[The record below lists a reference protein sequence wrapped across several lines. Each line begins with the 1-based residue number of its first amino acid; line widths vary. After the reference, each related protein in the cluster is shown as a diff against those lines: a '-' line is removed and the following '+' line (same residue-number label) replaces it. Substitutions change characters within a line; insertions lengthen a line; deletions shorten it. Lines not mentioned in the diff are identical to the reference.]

1 MDFLQIALI
10 FLIFL
15 ISIFLA
21 IAGLQVFFILKDL
34 QKTLKRLDK
43 ILETS
48 QDIAEDI
55 EKPARVASDIVT
67 GIENSGKAAASVAR
81 AITGAVKRQVNKPQN
96 RRFYKK
102 VMK

>member
-10 FLIFL
+10 FLILL

-34 QKTLKRLDK
+34 HKSVRRLDK
-43 ILETS
+43 ILQTS

-55 EKPARVASDIVT
+55 EKPVKVASNLVVGGGRVAA
-67 GIENSGKAAASVAR
+67 NFAK
-81 AITGAVKRQVNKPQN
+81 AITEAVKNPPGLTKPK
-96 RRFYKK
+96 RFYKK
-102 VMK
+102 VLK